1 MFCPDFYEEL
11 VISGDEGRLLASER
25 VDLQQLKAPEASVSV
40 YLGEQ
45 GASRTTKLG
54 YPAAIEQS
62 GHHGATYY
70 EHIAFLD
77 RLQGKPVDSATPIQG
92 LWAMVVASAA
102 QDSIASGGPIEIA
115 DYIEQHNLAGA
126 LGA

>member
-1 MFCPDFYEEL
+1 LKSPDT
-11 VISGDEGRLLASER
+11 
-25 VDLQQLKAPEASVSV
+25 SVSV

-45 GASRTTKLG
+45 GASRATKLS

-77 RLQGKPVDSATPIQG
+77 RLEGEAVDSATPLQG
-92 LWAMVVASAA
+92 LWAMIVASAA
-102 QDSIASGGPIEIA
+102 QESIATGGAIDIA
-115 DYIEQHNLAGA
+115 NFIEQHNLAAA
-126 LGA
+126 LDS